1 MSPTALHPSKR
12 KPEISFR
19 EFIPLAWQVVE
30 PGTVFVPNWHI
41 DAIAEHLEAATRG
54 DIRQLIINIPP
65 RHMKSLLV
73 SVMWPAW
80 VWTFWPESRW
90 LTASYALSL
99 AIRDTVK
106 ARRII
111 RSDWYQE
118 HWGHVFAMSGDQNVK
133 SRYENTR
140 TGYRI
145 ATSVDSAVTGEGG
158 DFIGVDD
165 PHNVKQ
171 VTSETTRE
179 SAEEWWDQ
187 SMTTR
192 QNDAKVGAKVVVMQR
207 VHESDLTG
215 HLLKKGD
222 WEHLMIPAE
231 FESKRKCVTGIGWAD
246 PRKQEGELLWPARV
260 DAVQIGKLK
269 RDLGSYG
276 SAGQL
281 QQRPAPAEGGIFK
294 RHWWQFYESLPYEF
308 DDLILSVD
316 CAFKDT
322 KHSAYVVLQVWLRNG
337 ANKYLLDQTRDKLDF
352 TGTIAAIRTI
362 CAKWPQI
369 RAKLIEDKANGPA
382 VINSLRN
389 SIAGI
394 VPVEPDGS
402 KEARAHAVS
411 PQVEAGN
418 VYLPIPDRAP
428 WVDDFINECAEFPN
442 STYADQVDS
451 MTQALSRLEFGENT
465 FQIEYDSPVR
475 ISPV

>member
-1 MSPTALHPSKR
+1 M
-12 KPEISFR
+12 
-19 EFIPLAWQVVE
+19 
-30 PGTVFVPNWHI
+30 FVPNWHI
-41 DAIAEHLEAATRG
+41 DAIAEHLEAVTRG
-54 DIRQLIINIPP
+54 QVPQIVINIPP

-111 RSDWYQE
+111 RSPWYQSR
-118 HWGHVFAMSGDQNVK
+118 WGDRFAMAGDQNVK

-158 DFIGVDD
+158 DFIVVDD

-171 VTSETTRE
+171 VTSEVSRE
-179 SAEEWWDQ
+179 AAHEWWDQ

-192 QNDAKVGAKVVVMQR
+192 QNDARVGGKVVVMQR
-207 VHESDLTG
+207 VHQADLTG
-215 HLLKKGD
+215 HLLAKGD

-231 FESKRKCVTGIGWAD
+231 YEPKRHCTTGIGWSD
-246 PRKQEGELLWPARV
+246 PRTTEGELLWPAKV
-260 DAVQIGKLK
+260 DADQLGKLK

-294 RHWWQFYESLPYEF
+294 RHWWQYYNDLPFDF

-322 KHSAYVVLQVWLRNG
+322 KASAYVVLQVWLRNG
-337 ANKYLLDQTRDKLDF
+337 ANKYLLDQVRDKLDF
-352 TGTIAAIRTI
+352 TGTLQAIRSI
-362 CAKWPQI
+362 CQKWPQI

-382 VINSLRN
+382 VINSLQ
-389 SIAGI
+389 STIAGI

-418 VYLPIPDRAP
+418 VYLPIPERAP
-428 WVDDFINECAEFPN
+428 WIDDFINECAEFPN
-442 STYADQVDS
+442 STYADQVDA
-451 MTQALSRLEFGENT
+451 MTQALSRLEFGEHT
-465 FQIEYDSPVR
+465 YQLEYDVPVR